1 VPGPA
6 LSEPP
11 HRVDFWSYH
20 SVKVVPDRAMTR
32 GDVRRLLALPSTL
45 REQIVVDAALMRV
58 RAS

>member
-1 VPGPA
+1 
-6 LSEPP
+6 
-11 HRVDFWSYH
+11 
-20 SVKVVPDRAMTR
+20 MTR